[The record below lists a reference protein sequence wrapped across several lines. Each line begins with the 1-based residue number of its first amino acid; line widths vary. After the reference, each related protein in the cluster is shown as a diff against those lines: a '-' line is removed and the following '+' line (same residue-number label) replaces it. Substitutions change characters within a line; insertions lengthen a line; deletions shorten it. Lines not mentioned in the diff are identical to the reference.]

1 MERLRVM
8 KLIRDLV
15 ASEYGGY
22 WYTEIIHGSGS
33 PEAEKLQMYREHDL
47 DYCVG
52 PRAPRA
58 ARAERRSARLRRC
71 GGGMLASLR
80 HEKQVGIRARD
91 VDATGHVARAAV
103 ALYFEEARDEWL
115 AVVGGSPEV
124 ALAYLVR
131 RIDITYEAEIA
142 AAADSVLVAIELDGL
157 GTTSIRLRET
167 LTVGDGRSPP
177 RTGPCSST

>member
-1 MERLRVM
+1 M
-8 KLIRDLV
+8 
-15 ASEYGGY
+15 
-22 WYTEIIHGSGS
+22 
-33 PEAEKLQMYREHDL
+33 
-47 DYCVG
+47 
-52 PRAPRA
+52 
-58 ARAERRSARLRRC
+58 
-71 GGGMLASLR
+71 R

-91 VDATGHVARAAV
+91 VDATGHVARASV

-167 LTVGDGRSPP
+167 LTVDDGTVAATNRSVLVHVNRAGTAAVPLP
-177 RTGPCSST
+177 DDFRARLGG